1 MAKTNRSQAAQAG
14 GPAIVLVQPQLG
26 ENIGAAARAML
37 NFGLTDLRLVAP
49 RDGWPNDKAVAAA
62 SGADVVIEAA
72 RVFPSTRAAVEDLR
86 IVYAMTARQRDL
98 RKDVVTPH
106 HAAADIHAGLAA
118 GERCGVMFG
127 PERAGLE
134 NDDLSFADRIINVPT
149 NTVFSSLNLAQA
161 VLLFGYEYFGAV
173 DQTPAL
179 QHSDGDSYPATKT
192 ELAHLFDHLEEE
204 LRISGFLFPPEKTPT
219 MVRNIRALLQRARLT
234 EQEVRTLRGVVSSLS
249 TARES
254 RPKRNL

>member
-1 MAKTNRSQAAQAG
+1 MAGTDRPPAGQGG
-14 GPAIVLVQPQLG
+14 GPAIVLVHSQLG
-26 ENIGAAARAML
+26 DNIGAAARAML
-37 NFGLTDLRLVAP
+37 NFGLSDLRLVAP

-72 RVFPSTRAAVEDLR
+72 RVFPSTRAAVEDLHF
-86 IVYAMTARQRDL
+86 VYAMTARQRDL

-106 HAAADIHAGLAA
+106 HAAADIHARIATGV
-118 GERCGVMFG
+118 RCGVMFG

-149 NTVFSSLNLAQA
+149 NPEFSSLNLAQA
-161 VLLFGYEYFGAV
+161 VLLFGYEYFGSI
-173 DQTPAL
+173 DQTPSL

-192 ELAHLFDHLEEE
+192 ELAHLFDHLEDE
-204 LRISGFLFPPEKTPT
+204 LNNSGFLFPPEKTPT

-249 TARES
+249 NGRES
-254 RPKRNL
+254 RPKRDS

>member
-1 MAKTNRSQAAQAG
+1 MAGTDRPPAGQGG
-14 GPAIVLVQPQLG
+14 GPAIVLVHSQLG

-37 NFGLTDLRLVAP
+37 NFGLSDLRLVAP

-72 RVFPSTRAAVEDLR
+72 RVFPSTRAAVEDLHF
-86 IVYAMTARQRDL
+86 VYAMTARQRDL

-106 HAAADIHAGLAA
+106 HAAADIHARIATGV
-118 GERCGVMFG
+118 RCGVMFG

-149 NTVFSSLNLAQA
+149 NPEFSSLNLAQA
-161 VLLFGYEYFGAV
+161 VLLFGYEYFGSI
-173 DQTPAL
+173 DQTPSL

-192 ELAHLFDHLEEE
+192 ELAHLFDHLEDE
-204 LRISGFLFPPEKTPT
+204 LNNSGFLFPPEKTPT

-249 TARES
+249 NGRES
-254 RPKRNL
+254 RPKRDS

>member
-1 MAKTNRSQAAQAG
+1 MAGTDRSQAGQAG
-14 GPAIVLVQPQLG
+14 GPAIVLVHSQLG

-37 NFGLTDLRLVAP
+37 NFGLSDLRLVAP
-49 RDGWPNDKAVAAA
+49 RDGWPSDKAVAAA

-72 RVFPSTRAAVEDLR
+72 RVFPSTRAAVEDLHF
-86 IVYAMTARQRDL
+86 VYAMTARQRDL

-106 HAAADIHAGLAA
+106 HAAADIHARIATGV
-118 GERCGVMFG
+118 RCGVMFG

-149 NTVFSSLNLAQA
+149 NPEFSSLNLAQA
-161 VLLFGYEYFGAV
+161 VLLFGYEYFGSI
-173 DQTPAL
+173 DQTPPL

-192 ELAHLFDHLEEE
+192 ELAHLFDHLEDE
-204 LRISGFLFPPEKTPT
+204 LNNSGFLFPPEKTPT

-249 TARES
+249 NGRES
-254 RPKRNL
+254 RPKRDS